1 MGCLELILIS
11 VVKARHDSFP
21 TCHPICLFFSGFQYV
36 GRNHPEVVLMIL
48 LFFFIYS
55 YPNLKSVRELIYK
68 RGYGKVDSRRIP
80 LTDNSVIETVLGL
93 YTLFVI

>member
-1 MGCLELILIS
+1 M
-11 VVKARHDSFP
+11 
-21 TCHPICLFFSGFQYV
+21 
-36 GRNHPEVVLMIL
+36 ML
-48 LFFFIYS
+48 LFFCIYS